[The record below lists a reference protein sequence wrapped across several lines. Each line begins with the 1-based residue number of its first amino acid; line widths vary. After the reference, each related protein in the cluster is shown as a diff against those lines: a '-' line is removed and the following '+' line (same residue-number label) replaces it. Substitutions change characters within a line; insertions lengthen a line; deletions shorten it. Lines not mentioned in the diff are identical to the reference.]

1 MRYWKKYISLL
12 LVLLSWT
19 GLHIYWQWDLK
30 IPHHLEGKTIMLQ
43 GEVVSEPIIKQNSVR
58 FLFKT
63 KDFGQVQLDWYR
75 NAPTIKE
82 GQRWELNVRLK
93 NPRNYNNPGG
103 FNYERFLF
111 LNRISAL
118 GYVYD
123 RAGTKLLFSAPDKI
137 KVRQQIAHYIDNALD
152 ARPAA
157 ALIKGLAVGIR
168 DTMTDHQWQLLQ
180 KTGTSHL
187 LAISGLH
194 IGLVSGLIFFL
205 VRIFWAFLPRVP
217 LFIPAP
223 IMAAIAAIIAA
234 FMYSALAG
242 FAIPTQRAF
251 IMITVAMLCI
261 CSRYHFKNR
270 HILLLAGILVI
281 LFDPF
286 AFMSASFWL
295 SFMAVGLLFAVG
307 LQQGPK
313 WQRFIS
319 IQWYISLGLTPLVIA
334 YFQQIS
340 WVSPLA
346 NFIAIPFASFTVVP
360 LTLLGVLASFMDLR
374 VATFFWLLAESALNY
389 LEWFLKS
396 LATLPFAWQTYV
408 VSDLRVW
415 LAVVVSG
422 LLLLLPRGIF
432 GKILGLILLC
442 SIFFI
447 PPPKPE
453 IGEVWLTILDVGQGL
468 AVVVQTAQQVL
479 LYDAG
484 MRFDEFDLG
493 EAVIMPFLR
502 YHGIKAIDT
511 LVLSHNNLDH
521 TGGAGY
527 LIKNM
532 PVEKIISGEAISGLE
547 IKSRCRAGQFWFWD
561 EVEFKFLYPY
571 QENAKKSNDNSCV
584 LKITTGEFSALLTGD
599 IEKSGEAWLVKHAH
613 GELKTNILLA
623 PHHGSRTS
631 STPPFVKLTNPEYV
645 IFSTGY
651 LNRYQFP
658 RADIVARYAK
668 NGVKTYNTAV
678 DGYVTFKFKK
688 DNLTLP

>member
-1 MRYWKKYISLL
+1 
-12 LVLLSWT
+12 
-19 GLHIYWQWDLK
+19 
-30 IPHHLEGKTIMLQ
+30 
-43 GEVVSEPIIKQNSVR
+43 
-58 FLFKT
+58 
-63 KDFGQVQLDWYR
+63 
-75 NAPTIKE
+75 
-82 GQRWELNVRLK
+82 
-93 NPRNYNNPGG
+93 
-103 FNYERFLF
+103 
-111 LNRISAL
+111 
-118 GYVYD
+118 
-123 RAGTKLLFSAPDKI
+123 
-137 KVRQQIAHYIDNALD
+137 
-152 ARPAA
+152 
-157 ALIKGLAVGIR
+157 
-168 DTMTDHQWQLLQ
+168 
-180 KTGTSHL
+180 
-187 LAISGLH
+187 
-194 IGLVSGLIFFL
+194 
-205 VRIFWAFLPRVP
+205 
-217 LFIPAP
+217 
-223 IMAAIAAIIAA
+223 
-234 FMYSALAG
+234 
-242 FAIPTQRAF
+242 
-251 IMITVAMLCI
+251 
-261 CSRYHFKNR
+261 
-270 HILLLAGILVI
+270 
-281 LFDPF
+281 
-286 AFMSASFWL
+286 MSASFWL

-313 WQRFIS
+313 WQRFLS

-346 NFIAIPFASFTVVP
+346 NFMAIPFASFTVVP

-415 LAVVVSG
+415 LAVVVGG

-453 IGEVWLTILDVGQGL
+453 IGEVWLTVLDVGQGL

-502 YHGIKAIDT
+502 YQGIKAIDT

-532 PVEKIISGEAISGLE
+532 PVKKIISGETISGLE
-547 IKSRCRAGQFWFWD
+547 IKSRCLAGQVWRQD

-571 QENAKKSNDNSCV
+571 QENTKNSNDNSCV
-584 LKITTGEFSALLTGD
+584 LKITTGESSALLTGD
-599 IEKSGEAWLVKHAH
+599 IEKNGEAWLVKHAH
-613 GELKTNILLA
+613 LELKTNILLA

-631 STPPFVKLTNPEYV
+631 STLPFVRLTNPEYV
-645 IFSTGY
+645 VFSTGY

-658 RADIVARYAK
+658 RADIVARYTER
-668 NGVKTYNTAV
+668 GVKTYNTAV
-678 DGYVTFKFKK
+678 DGAVTFKFDKN
-688 DNLTLP
+688 NLTFP